1 MTVVSPVEQT
11 RLADRCAAFAKR
23 FSRAGVARL
32 ASVALVVVAGCAPGN
47 EENERNVV
55 QTSEAIINGI
65 KSRGAETGGWV
76 SISHTLT
83 SGTLKGKSAGC
94 TGSLLQNDIVLTAR
108 HCVTTDGSA
117 TGLVDQNT
125 NNFLLNLGSQQTS
138 VMEVFG
144 HSTLD
149 VAILTRLNFF
159 AVNGSRYN
167 FSRSIYTGTS
177 ASLVNQTLH
186 CYGYGDQKVT
196 DCANRIGTA
205 DGSLYFA
212 DIKVASAN
220 TPNPQ
225 TMTFSA
231 SSSSSPIQAYG
242 DSGGTCLFG
251 SEITGVLSFGEC
263 GVDPTTLK
271 GSFVRGATA
280 VGPDAYRS
288 WATNFVNIRRH
299 ADTHIA
305 SVATISAFATYISDP
320 DLNGHPEALLE
331 VTPNWNP
338 PGASA
343 VFNDAN
349 VSTFYDSAK
358 GQWAIFNQNFAAMP
372 DAASFNYV
380 RSPGGAQR
388 FVATSANTQSFV
400 MRPGLGAADNDLS
413 AVLIVTPS
421 WNGVIDDRPVG
432 VYYDTLVHRWAVINE
447 DLQAMPL
454 NAAFNVWIA
463 DTKQGSF
470 IHTTTAANVSNDFT
484 YLDNMN
490 TNNEPAAQIFVTHNL
505 SPNGGGSPA
514 HPHALG
520 VFFEPTAQKW
530 AIFNQDQSPMPVG
543 RSFNVMIRP

>member
-1 MTVVSPVEQT
+1 MTVASPIEHT
-11 RLADRCAAFAKR
+11 RFANRGAAFVRR
-23 FSRAGVARL
+23 FSRAGVAKL
-32 ASVALVVVAGCAPGN
+32 VGVALAVLAGCGPAS
-47 EENERNVV
+47 EEDVV
-55 QTSEAIINGI
+55 KTSEAIINGI

-76 SISHTLT
+76 SISHKLT
-83 SGTLKGKSAGC
+83 SGTLNGKTIGC
-94 TGSLLQNDIVLTAR
+94 TGSLLQNDLVLTAR
-108 HCVTTDGSA
+108 HCVTVDGSMN
-117 TGLVDQNT
+117 GLVDQST
-125 NNFLLNLGSQQTS
+125 NDFLLNMGAQQSS
-138 VMEVFG
+138 VVEVFG
-144 HSTLD
+144 HSSLD
-149 VAILTRLNFF
+149 VAILGRLNFF

-167 FSRSIYTGTS
+167 FSRSIYAGTS

-196 DCANRIGTA
+196 DCANRVGTA

-212 DIKVASAN
+212 DIKVSSADS
-220 TPNPQ
+220 PNPQ
-225 TMTFSA
+225 TMTFVA
-231 SSSSSPIQAYG
+231 PSSSSPIQAYG

-251 SEITGVLSFGEC
+251 SQITGVLSTGSC
-263 GVDPTTLK
+263 GADWTTLQ
-271 GSFVRGATA
+271 GSVVKGATA

-288 WATNFVNIRRH
+288 WATNLMNIRRH
-299 ADTHIA
+299 ADTHTA
-305 SVATISAFATYISDP
+305 SAATISSFATYISDP
-320 DLNGHPEALLE
+320 DLNGHPEVLLE

-343 VFNDAN
+343 VFNLAN
-349 VSTFYDSAK
+349 VSTFYDGAR

-380 RSPGGAQR
+380 RSPGGVQR

-400 MRPGLGAADNDLS
+400 MRPGLGATDNDLS
-413 AVLIVTPS
+413 AVLIVTPT

-454 NAAFNVWIA
+454 NAAFNVWVA

-470 IHTTTAANVSNDFT
+470 IHTTTATNVFNDFT

-505 SPNGGGSPA
+505 SPNGGGSPT

-520 VFFEPTAQKW
+520 VFYEPTAQKW